1 MFIRHGN
8 NSQLLKTVPDP
19 LQWSLLFRSVFCGG
33 LAGVVVLGVGSRLA
47 MRVVALL
54 NAEANGTLTDAEQVV
69 GAITVGGTIELI
81 VFGSL
86 FGGLFAGVLW
96 VVIRERL
103 PERLSLRIPL
113 VGVIA
118 TLVGSF
124 AIIESSNIDFRLFD
138 PVILNVAMFMM
149 LVGLTGS
156 TTAFGDWVLQRHLL
170 SGAGAGIL
178 YAALLG
184 LGALLTLPLTVSAFF
199 VAGDFVDDPPRL
211 AGVFFFVAAVGALL
225 SWTRYTPWR
234 TSIPQ
239 KAGAWIGSLGLAG
252 LLVFSELHLAGE
264 INKIL

>member
-81 VFGSL
+81 VFGGL

-96 VVIRERL
+96 VVVRERL

-113 VGVIA
+113 VGVVA

-156 TTAFGDWVLQRHLL
+156 TTAFGDWVLQRHCP
-170 SGAGAGIL
+170 
-178 YAALLG
+178 AARARAFSTRLCLG
-184 LGALLTLPLTVSAFF
+184 
-199 VAGDFVDDPPRL
+199 
-211 AGVFFFVAAVGALL
+211 
-225 SWTRYTPWR
+225 
-234 TSIPQ
+234 
-239 KAGAWIGSLGLAG
+239 
-252 LLVFSELHLAGE
+252 
-264 INKIL
+264 